1 MNKKIVRARSCTELQ
16 LKFVKKCIKHICINL
31 VLFIS
36 YAGKF
41 IMFKI
46 VRDSGCSLHRLN
58 ILDIAYYNIK
68 VKKLFL
74 NLEAYVKYLNYS
86 PNLRKDRLSTPTSI
100 LGLFMSYV
108 CF

>member
-1 MNKKIVRARSCTELQ
+1 M
-16 LKFVKKCIKHICINL
+16 
-31 VLFIS
+31 FIS

-41 IMFKI
+41 ITFKI
-46 VRDSGCSLHRLN
+46 VRDSRCSLHRLN
-58 ILDIAYYNIK
+58 ILETTYYNIK

-74 NLEAYVKYLNYS
+74 NLGAYVKNLNYP

-108 CF
+108 CFWETVKIRTERSIIYNVDGAV